1 MSRQTFANMSSNALI
16 TEISTI
22 IDMIEDIL
30 ATFASSLNL
39 KSCIFNKLQ
48 KNSGA
53 YWENRNF
60 KDYFQI
66 NCLEINYFIV
76 FILSEQIDKRERNNR
91 IPQKEM

>member
-1 MSRQTFANMSSNALI
+1 MSSNALM

-53 YWENRNF
+53 YWDNTNF

-66 NCLEINYFIV
+66 NCLEINNFT
-76 FILSEQIDKRERNNR
+76 FLILSEISDNPEKINSN
-91 IPQKEM
+91 PHKEM